1 MKNTIGTTAVVAVG
15 ITGNGGK
22 MGDLQDELVNLIKD
36 LKILQNQI
44 WAAKLRNNDISPF
57 STAKFEE
64 CEFLL
69 EKCVTNLLEVRT
81 LEAVEQRY
89 DPS

>member
-1 MKNTIGTTAVVAVG
+1 
-15 ITGNGGK
+15 
-22 MGDLQDELVNLIKD
+22 MGDLQDELVEFMKD
-36 LKILQNQI
+36 LKILQNKL
-44 WAAKLRNNDISPF
+44 WAAKLRNNNISPF
-57 STAKFEE
+57 STAKLQE

-69 EKCVTNLLEVRT
+69 DKCVDNLAEVRT

>member
-1 MKNTIGTTAVVAVG
+1 
-15 ITGNGGK
+15 
-22 MGDLQDELVNLIKD
+22 MGDLQDELVEQMKNLKM
-36 LKILQNQI
+36 LQNEI
-44 WAAKLRNNDISPF
+44 WAAKLRHGGMSPF
-57 STAKFEE
+57 STAKFQE

-69 EKCVTNLLEVRT
+69 QQCIDNLLEVRT